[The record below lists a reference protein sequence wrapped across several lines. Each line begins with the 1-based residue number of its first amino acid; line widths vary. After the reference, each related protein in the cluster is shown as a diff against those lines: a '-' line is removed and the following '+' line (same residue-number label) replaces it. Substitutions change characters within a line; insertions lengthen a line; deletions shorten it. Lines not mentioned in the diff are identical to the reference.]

1 MPHDPNV
8 PDLFDVRTLV
18 ILRSGDN
25 PPPLSEA
32 DADEL
37 QRQHLAY
44 RAELGRRGVLVA
56 NGPTRE
62 RSNPTIRGLSI
73 FACSLDEAR
82 RLTEDDPGVRAGVFG
97 YDIMEWWTRAGAV
110 TFPLAGRPVGDQR
123 PID

>member
-1 MPHDPNV
+1 MPRDPNV

-18 ILRSGDN
+18 ILRSGDA
-25 PPPLSEA
+25 PPPLTE
-32 DADEL
+32 DEADEL

-82 RLTEDDPGVRAGVFG
+82 RLTEEDPGVRAGVFG
-97 YDIMEWWTRAGAV
+97 YDVMEWWTRAGAV
-110 TFPLAGRPVGDQR
+110 SFPLADGTVGDQR
-123 PID
+123 AID